1 MTGGKA
7 GAAAPRAG
15 AREEKRAHSPG
26 RGGME
31 RSRRFRR
38 RALHPFFLF
47 MSCDTNAGI
56 TIQDTERPFHIILYC
71 HKKSFHQSCEM
82 IFYEIF
88 FVIPQFSST
97 DYRNSSVLTDV
108 PPPSSLSFPLSGPA
122 SSVHAGP
129 GLRLPQAGGG
139 LRRRRDRRGVVLRL
153 PQAGGRRRA
162 QKKRGRGQRPLPRRG
177 GDQLLRPNGSGCPSA
192 DGPSFPSWYA
202 GRIRSRGRLRSR
214 WAHVPRSPCRNRTGP
229 RSSWGCWSAG
239 GSW

>member
-1 MTGGKA
+1 MPGPVGKIAQPPGANKKYLKKWFVKYGMNAPGRGAGGRSRRPSLLLPGHCRSIACCGKKGNATSPRARKKTTFQKAARMTGGKA

-82 IFYEIF
+82 IF
-88 FVIPQFSST
+88 
-97 DYRNSSVLTDV
+97 L
-108 PPPSSLSFPLSGPA
+108 
-122 SSVHAGP
+122 
-129 GLRLPQAGGG
+129 
-139 LRRRRDRRGVVLRL
+139 
-153 PQAGGRRRA
+153 
-162 QKKRGRGQRPLPRRG
+162 
-177 GDQLLRPNGSGCPSA
+177 
-192 DGPSFPSWYA
+192 
-202 GRIRSRGRLRSR
+202 
-214 WAHVPRSPCRNRTGP
+214 
-229 RSSWGCWSAG
+229 
-239 GSW
+239 